1 MNHLRNGTRF
11 GVILFWVMILG
22 GIYSVSTNINN
33 VQKLGWPT
41 FLFYGATGVVVI
53 YIGAVGTKKLWN
65 I

>member
-11 GVILFWVMILG
+11 GVIVFWLVIFG

-41 FLFYGATGVVVI
+41 FLFYGATGGAVI
-53 YIGAVGTKKLWN
+53 YGGVFGTKKLWN